1 MTASTRPGPL
11 WWTLV
16 SVLLAGTILA
26 VVLGGSQM
34 TVKNRAVTSP
44 SDQVAARQEV
54 VDAATNATV
63 KILSYTPETVEQNAS
78 TAEALLTG
86 EFLEY
91 YVDFVK
97 KTVVPTAREKQVS
110 TTATVVR
117 AGVVTLGQS
126 AASVLVYVNQTTTA
140 GTEPPTNAASAV
152 RVGLQRIDGD
162 WRVDAFDPI

>member
-1 MTASTRPGPL
+1 V

-16 SVLLAGTILA
+16 SVLLAGTISA
-26 VVLGGSQM
+26 VVLGGWQM

-44 SDQVAARQEV
+44 ADHVAARQEV
-54 VDAATNATV
+54 VEAATNATV

-86 EFLEY
+86 EFLDY
-91 YVDFVK
+91 YVDFMNR
-97 KTVVPTAREKQVS
+97 TVIPAARQKQVT

-117 AGVVTLGQS
+117 GGVVALGDS

-140 GTEPPTNAASAV
+140 GTEPPKKAASAV
-152 RVGLQRIDGD
+152 RVGLQRIDGV
-162 WRVDAFDPI
+162 WRVGAFDPI

>member
-1 MTASTRPGPL
+1 L

-16 SVLLAGTILA
+16 SVLLAGTIFA
-26 VVLGGSQM
+26 VVLGGWQM
-34 TVKNRAVTSP
+34 TVKSRVPTSP
-44 SDQVAARQEV
+44 ADQVAARQEV

-86 EFLEY
+86 EFLDY
-91 YVDFVK
+91 YVDFVNEVVIPAARQK
-97 KTVVPTAREKQVS
+97 KVS

-117 AGVVTLGQS
+117 AGVVTLGES
-126 AASVLVYVNQTTTA
+126 AGSVLVYVNQTTTA
-140 GTEPPTNAASAV
+140 GTEPPKEAASAV
-152 RVGLQRIDGD
+152 RVGLLRVDGD